1 MIFLLIPTCFSGT
14 THLRQI
20 PRDLIF
26 CRDLI
31 HYHTGSVPASVL
43 FDDHTKNVVLA
54 VHSDALA
61 IVSLDRRMVCQNRD
75 ISENMYLDVRRIEHL
90 KRGTLGPSQ
99 DSEPLSFCKGLS
111 IGQNQNIA
119 VGEKLFAIVQVA
131 SSFGVQPFVIQFF
144 QLFFD
149 GGGWGA
155 LHLSSCEWRE
165 HHHRH
170 KDAESH
176 AFHKRKLL
184 CRYLHSSVVTFR
196 GYGRTPAMFKRIR

>member
-1 MIFLLIPTCFSGT
+1 MILLLIPTCFSGT

-20 PRDLIF
+20 PRDLFF

-31 HYHTGSVPASVL
+31 HYHTGSAPASVL

-54 VHSDALA
+54 VHADALA

-75 ISENMYLDVRRIEHL
+75 VSEKMYLDVRRIEHL
-90 KRGTLGPSQ
+90 KRGTLGPPQ

-131 SSFGVQPFVIQFF
+131 GSFGVQPFVIEFF

-149 GGGWGA
+149 TGRGSA
-155 LHLSSCEWRE
+155 LHLSLREWRE
-165 HHHRH
+165 RHHHH
-170 KDAESH
+170 QDAELY

-184 CRYLHSSVVTFR
+184 RGHSQRSEVSFS
-196 GYGRTPAMFKRIR
+196 GYGRTP